1 MKIRLALDED
11 LDKVIKLSKLKEQET
26 KQNTIILDKPLLALD
41 IVAVAVDNGS
51 IVGYGIYFLDSYI
64 DKSNTD
70 TFHKYV
76 KEKEFFALPQ
86 YKQKG
91 VYRQLM
97 SHLKNYT
104 KKIKLKE
111 LTEDEALEQSFR
123 VFIRDNITN
132 NKKEIYKWKKY
143 YTYHLVL
150 KKT

>member
-1 MKIRLALDED
+1 MKVRLATDND

-26 KQNTIILDKPLLALD
+26 KQNTIVLDKPMLALD
-41 IVAVAVDNGS
+41 IVAVAVDNGA

-64 DKSNTD
+64 DKSNNE
-70 TFHKYV
+70 TFHKYA
-76 KEKEFFALPQ
+76 KEKEFFALPK

-97 SHLKNYT
+97 SYLKNYA

-111 LTEDEALEQSFR
+111 LTEDKALEQSFR

-132 NKKEIYKWKKY
+132 DTKGEM
-143 YTYHLVL
+143 
-150 KKT
+150 